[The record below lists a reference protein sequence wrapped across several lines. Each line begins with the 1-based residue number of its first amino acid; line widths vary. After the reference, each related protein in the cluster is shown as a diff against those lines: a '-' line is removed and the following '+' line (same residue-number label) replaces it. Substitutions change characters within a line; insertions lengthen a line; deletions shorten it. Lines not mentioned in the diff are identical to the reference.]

1 MLVWV
6 FYAARYLFK
15 KNRLKIVLLA
25 SFIIL
30 PPDIT
35 NLATNASL
43 DTKINEVKDQIPSIT
58 NLVTTLALTTVENK
72 KLNVSN

>member
-1 MLVWV
+1 MFGFFTLHDIY
-6 FYAARYLFK
+6 FL

-43 DTKINEVKDQIPSIT
+43 NTKINEVKGQIPSIT

>member
-1 MLVWV
+1 MFRFFTLHDI
-6 FYAARYLFK
+6 YLT

-43 DTKINEVKDQIPSIT
+43 DTKINEVKGQIPSIT